1 MRETRESLPV
11 RELDVMDRGRL
22 KANGPFNPVFRVGE
36 PIEPGTPQ
44 NEILDDLRRRLTGSV
59 ARVCPRWLAD
69 QAEDIVQNAMVQLL
83 AALKRSGGKQ
93 EFSSTYLRRVAHGA
107 TVDEIRRR
115 CRRKEET
122 MEESGTL
129 ERAPAETDSPEQVS
143 AAREIGRG
151 IVDCLTRLSDPR
163 RLAVTLFLR
172 GCTVPES
179 ARRLRWT
186 VKKTEHLVYRA
197 LRDLRACLAMKGM
210 TP

>member
-1 MRETRESLPV
+1 VDS
-11 RELDVMDRGRL
+11 
-22 KANGPFNPVFRVGE
+22 
-36 PIEPGTPQ
+36 GTPQ
-44 NEILDDLRRRLTGSV
+44 EEIVDDLRRRLSASGTR
-59 ARVCPRWLAD
+59 ACPGWLAE
-69 QAEDIVQNAMVQLL
+69 QAEDIVQNAMVRLL

-115 CRRKEET
+115 CRRREDT
-122 MEESGTL
+122 TEESGML
-129 ERAPAETDSPEQVS
+129 ERAPAETGNPERFS
-143 AAREIGRG
+143 EAREIGRG

-172 GCTVPES
+172 GCSVPEA

-197 LRDLRACLAMKGM
+197 LRDLRKCLSMKGL